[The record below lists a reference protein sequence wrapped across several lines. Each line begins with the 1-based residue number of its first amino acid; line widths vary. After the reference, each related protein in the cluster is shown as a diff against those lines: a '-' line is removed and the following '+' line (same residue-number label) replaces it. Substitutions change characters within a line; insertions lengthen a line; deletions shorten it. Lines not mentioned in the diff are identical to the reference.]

1 MNGRRAP
8 SLANTPFSNLL
19 QEIHHTLLNNDKP
32 RSLKERRVAAGE
44 PPPQRAPDVLCAR
57 DRKVQQ
63 KYLTNLSESERDM
76 IMLFPQ
82 RTQSGC
88 VIWPTAAAANICVQV
103 LYRGN
108 VCGVASYKYTL
119 RWLRLILLKVCGW
132 EWIVLTDR
140 KVLQGKISDV

>member
-19 QEIHHTLLNNDKP
+19 LAGDSPYTLNNDKP

-44 PPPQRAPDVLCAR
+44 RAPVVLCAR

-88 VIWPTAAAANICVQV
+88 VIWPTTAAANICVQV

-108 VCGVASYKYTL
+108 VCGVASYKHTL

-140 KVLQGKISDV
+140 KVLQGNISDI